1 MPGLVIILFCEE
13 KKLPKKNFVSIAWEL
28 CVAAR
33 IDVLVTYRKILG
45 QRLTAIVR
53 ICLVVFNEKL
63 DSMVSVIWEYSS
75 E

>member
-1 MPGLVIILFCEE
+1 MC
-13 KKLPKKNFVSIAWEL
+13 
-28 CVAAR
+28 CVR